1 MTAWTDLVKKIYGD
15 NKHKKGYKLGHAMKA
30 GKKIYKT
37 MKAAAKRNGKTAK
50 KRGGGEHGHE
60 VTKEP
65 MKVGGEGPEVTK
77 EPMKVG
83 GESPEVTK
91 EPMKVGGE
99 SPEVT
104 KEPMKVGGKKKS
116 NKRR

>member
-1 MTAWTDLVKKIYGD
+1 MTAWTDLVKKIYGE

-50 KRGGGEHGHE
+50 KRGGEGPEP
-60 VTKEP
+60 TKEP
-65 MKVGGEGPEVTK
+65 MKMGGNPEPTK
-77 EPMKVG
+77 EPMK
-83 GESPEVTK
+83 
-91 EPMKVGGE
+91 M
-99 SPEVT
+99 
-104 KEPMKVGGKKKS
+104 GGKKKS